1 MKIGKI
7 IIGDRVLVQSG
18 EFTKEIAVVKD
29 IRDSGTVVVM
39 LTNGVFKTFASA
51 YIIKSFGR
59 P

>member
-1 MKIGKI
+1 MNLNRIV
-7 IIGDRVLVQSG
+7 IGDRVLVQSG

-39 LTNGVFKTFASA
+39 LTSGVFKSFASS

>member
-1 MKIGKI
+1 MNLNRIV
-7 IIGDRVLVQSG
+7 IGDRVLVQSG

-29 IRDSGTVVVM
+29 IRNDGTVVVM
-39 LTNGVFKTFASA
+39 LTNGVFKTFAPA